1 MSYLIAPIPFHT
13 IAAKNLGVAEYLDS
27 NNTSPAL
34 KENHD
39 QNQLMNAI

>member
-27 NNTSPAL
+27 NNTSAL

-39 QNQLMNAI
+39 QNQLINEI